1 MYKHASI
8 HIKTHRLGYSL
19 KQMID
24 PSVLHQQ
31 GETLSNSYGA
41 SPKERILPA
50 VSAAPLSLRARAAGG
65 WLMKDFRC

>member
-1 MYKHASI
+1 MSCDSFA
-8 HIKTHRLGYSL
+8 LGPV
-19 KQMID
+19 KKD

-50 VSAAPLSLRARAAGG
+50 VSAAPMSLRARAAGG